1 MFGVSLPELLLV
13 FVVVL
18 IVFGPE
24 KLPEMARTLGK
35 LAGEFRKHSNSLRRE
50 FYNSVYTPTDELR
63 SRIVSETNQLR
74 AISSSAL
81 SDPPP
86 QSAPNPEP
94 SSAPG
99 QSETASTS
107 STNESPTNAHVEQK
121 ER

>member
-18 IVFGPE
+18 IVFGPD

-63 SRIVSETNQLR
+63 SRIVSETSQLR

-81 SDPPP
+81 SEPPP
-86 QSAPNPEP
+86 PAASRPAQPGEP
-94 SSAPG
+94 AQENSS
-99 QSETASTS
+99 S
-107 STNESPTNAHVEQK
+107 SVTESPANAHVEQK